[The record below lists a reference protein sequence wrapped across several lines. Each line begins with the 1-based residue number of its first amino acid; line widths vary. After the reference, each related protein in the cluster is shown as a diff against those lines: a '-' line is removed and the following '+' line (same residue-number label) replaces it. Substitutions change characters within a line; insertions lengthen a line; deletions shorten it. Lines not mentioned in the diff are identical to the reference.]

1 MNTKITALHFKAD
14 QKLEEFI
21 HEKLNKLDKLS
32 DNIIGSDVVLKI
44 ENTEKP
50 NNKTV
55 EIRLKIKGI
64 DLHAEKTAN
73 SFESAFDICNDA
85 IHKQLTK
92 SIEKTR
98 L

>member
-32 DNIIGSDVVLKI
+32 NNIIGSDVILKI

-64 DLHAEKTAN
+64 DLHAEKTAS
-73 SFESAFDICNDA
+73 SFESAFDHCNDA

-98 L
+98 V